1 MDIEQ
6 WIWLALFAPLVSFL
20 TILATSSVISRRLVH
35 LLACSS
41 VFISFCCFL
50 FFLYHSGG
58 GGNPPLRA
66 TLFDWIATDAVHA
79 SFTVYIDALAIV
91 MGLNITG
98 VGFLIHVYSM
108 GYMEHDEDYA
118 RYFGCMNFFIFSMLL
133 LVLAANLPLLFV
145 GWEGVGLASYLLIGY
160 YYNREAAA
168 AAATKAFVVNRIGD
182 VGLLVGILLT
192 FFLFQ
197 TADISEVLSK
207 ASTQMAVGAPA
218 LMLLTLL
225 YFIGAVGKSAQI
237 PLHVWLPDAME
248 GPTPVSALI
257 HAATMV
263 TAGVYLVVRMHP
275 LYLMAPSTMH
285 FVGAVGGTTA
295 LFAAL
300 CAVGQNDLK
309 RVLAYST
316 VSQLGL
322 MFLACGVAAF
332 YAAIFHLVTHA
343 FMKGL
348 LFLAAG
354 NVVHMMH
361 GTTNMEKMGGLH
373 QKFYLTHILF
383 FVGVIAMS
391 GIPPLAAFFSKDLIL
406 EEEFLAGAE
415 TLFAVGLIASILT
428 AFYLTRAYC
437 LTFWGESHIESKIA
451 KVIREAPRVMLIP
464 VCLLAVLATVGGFL
478 GFSLDGPPPL
488 ERFLAHADIT
498 FNSKELGTGFHW
510 TLETWLST
518 LGALVGIGS
527 AAYVYLQ
534 IHEHEKQPE
543 ILTEAFYFDPFYE
556 SAFIAPLRALSK
568 WIVGFWEPTVIDGSI
583 YLAAH
588 SASGGASWLQRMQ
601 SGQIRSYAA
610 WLTIGLC
617 LTLFYFMT

>member
-1 MDIEQ
+1 MEH

-20 TILATSSVISRRLVH
+20 AI
-35 LLACSS
+35 LACSS
-41 VFISFCCFL
+41 FIGRRAVQTAACLSVLISFCCFV
-50 FFLYHSGG
+50 FFLYQSGG

-66 TLFDWIATDAVHA
+66 TLFQWLPTETIHADFAVH
-79 SFTVYIDALAIV
+79 IDALSIL
-91 MGLNITG
+91 MGLIITG
-98 VGFLIHVYSM
+98 VGFLIHVYSI
-108 GYMEHDEDYA
+108 GYMEHEEDFI
-118 RYFGCMNFFIFSMLL
+118 RYFACMNLFIFAMLL

-160 YYNREAAA
+160 YYSRPAAA

-182 VGLLVGILLT
+182 VGLLLGILLT
-192 FFLFQ
+192 FYLFQ
-197 TADISEVLSK
+197 TADITEVLAK
-207 ASTQMAVGAPA
+207 ASTGISVGAPA
-218 LMLLTLL
+218 ILLLTLL
-225 YFIGAVGKSAQI
+225 YFIGAAGKSAQI

-275 LYLMAPSTMH
+275 LYLMAPPTMH
-285 FVGAVGGTTA
+285 LVGVIGGATA
-295 LFAAL
+295 LFASI
-300 CAVGQNDLK
+300 CAVGQTDLK

-332 YAAIFHLVTHA
+332 YAAIFHLMSHA

-373 QKFYLTHILF
+373 KKFYATHVLF
-383 FVGVIAMS
+383 FIGVIAMS

-406 EEEFLAGAE
+406 EEEYLAGAKI
-415 TLFAVGLIASILT
+415 LFYVGLIASILT

-437 LTFWGESHIESKIA
+437 LTFWGEARIEN
-451 KVIREAPRVMLIP
+451 KVLKAIHEAPYIMLVP
-464 VCLLAVLATVGGFL
+464 VGILAFLAACGGFL
-478 GFSLDGPPPL
+478 GFSINEPPPL

-498 FNSKELGTGFHW
+498 FASIELRDGFHW
-510 TLETWLST
+510 SWETLVST
-518 LGALVGIGS
+518 LGALAGIG
-527 AAYVYLQ
+527 AAGYVYLKTKLKD
-534 IHEHEKQPE
+534 EKPLALFTQ
-543 ILTEAFYFDPFYE
+543 AFYVDAFYE
-556 SAFIAPLRALSK
+556 NAFVRPLRALAR
-568 WIVGFWEPTVIDGSI
+568 WIVSFWEPTVIDGSI
-583 YLAAH
+583 RLATH
-588 SASGGASWLQRMQ
+588 SAAGSASWLQQMQ
-601 SGQIRSYAA
+601 SGQIRSYVA
-610 WLTIGLC
+610 WLTLGLC
-617 LTLFYFMT
+617 LTVLYFLI